1 MKRYI
6 ALISVLLAFATALV
20 GCNLNRVG
28 TDKYYVQ
35 ITTDGK
41 EEVSKDRHGEIQ
53 GKKFEYKLPG
63 FNEEGKEEQLEFTAQ
78 HNLRKDAFLRVYYS
92 KDKGV
97 KSWEEVKGNE
107 LPVKVKEKLGV
118 K

>member
-6 ALISVLLAFATALV
+6 ALISVLLVFATALV

-41 EEVSKDRHGEIQ
+41 KGVSKDQHGAVQ
-53 GKKFEYKLPG
+53 GEEFEYNLTG
-63 FNEEGKEEQLEFTAQ
+63 FSEEGNEQLIEFKADK
-78 HNLRKDAFLRVYYS
+78 NLRKDAFLCVYYS

-97 KSWEEVKGNE
+97 KSWEEVKEKE